1 MKSIKSTDER
11 KKAIVAA
18 FKARS
23 GGTKVTSV
31 KEDSEGN
38 FHAHCLKATWE
49 GKGGAYR
56 MPNYESLGVFCL
68 AYGDIFNKV
77 EGAA

>member
-1 MKSIKSTDER
+1 MKAIKSTDSR

-31 KEDSEGN
+31 KEDADGN
-38 FHAHCLKATWE
+38 FHAHCLRATWE

-56 MPNYESLGVFCL
+56 MPNYESLGTFCIY
-68 AYGDIFNKV
+68 ASEV
-77 EGAA
+77 EVKA